1 VMSGIGNWRPTQGT
15 HAIQMAAVGVNFRDP
30 LTSLLLENA
39 EGSVPITVREL
50 CQRNELKELGFL
62 IGPGGQP
69 QPQVQ
74 TAGAEFTR
82 HTSPD
87 SLSNKFVL
95 SKNSMRYEEYE
106 YTRWA
111 NLSQQIE
118 IFFSNTYDIFA
129 HATYV
134 NSVYVEY
141 VDVFV
146 CPTEYNDSVNFV
158 IDPKSQ
164 YVASGANSD
173 EGLWHTH
180 SGFFESNA
188 GEIRRLHQIN
198 IDVSNAHMPDG
209 LMRAIQVRTFVSDNL
224 SESPEGNQKAL
235 TLSWVQIATRLSEL
249 HKATKEDF
257 GQVLT
262 PDAAI
267 AISLG

>member
-1 VMSGIGNWRPTQGT
+1 MSGIGNWRPTQGT

-30 LTSLLLENA
+30 LTSLLLDNA
-39 EGSVPITVREL
+39 EGSVPSAVRKL

-74 TAGAEFTR
+74 TAGVEFTR
-82 HTSPD
+82 HTTPN

-95 SKNSMRYEEYE
+95 SKNSMRYEEYD

-111 NLSQQIE
+111 SLAQEIE
-118 IFFSNTYDIFA
+118 IFCSRTYEIFA
-129 HATYV
+129 QSTYV
-134 NSVYVEY
+134 NSVYMEY
-141 VDVFV
+141 IDLFV
-146 CPTEYNDSVNFV
+146 CPIEFIDSVNL
-158 IDPKSQ
+158 IINPRSQ
-164 YVASGANSD
+164 YVASGANS
-173 EGLWHTH
+173 ERGLWHTH
-180 SGFFESNA
+180 SGFFESDV

-198 IDVSNAHMPDG
+198 IDVSNAHMSDG

-224 SESPEGNQKAL
+224 SEPLEGNQKAL
-235 TLSWVQIATRLSEL
+235 TLPWVQIAERITDL

-257 GQVLT
+257 RQVLT